1 MATFSSR
8 VSRAISGSG
17 SSDKAGLW
25 PYIFVTPTIVFM
37 LVLTFMPVLFQV
49 WMSFTDFTLSN
60 LRMDPER
67 FMAFVNPPKNVG
79 LENYRGILVADQ
91 AVIKIA
97 GFYFWRTLFFNL
109 WWAVSSVFTTTIAGI
124 VIAVLLNAEGLWFKK
139 FYRVL
144 FILPMTMPSIV
155 VNTVW
160 RNMFDRE
167 NGAIN
172 LALISIGGVFGF
184 RPETFQID
192 WLGSVSAPFAWLF
205 PELSIAGQPIL
216 FPMPTTYFAM
226 LISNFWRGWP
236 WVVVVATAALQSIPK
251 ELYEAAAM
259 DGASGVRKFFSIT
272 LPLLK
277 PAVVPA
283 AILSFSWTFNL
294 LDISYFLTQ
303 GQPFYQTE
311 ILVSVLYRLVNEQRL
326 YGVGAAFSMI
336 IFVVSI
342 ILFIITNRM
351 LKATEAADV

>member
-8 VSRAISGSG
+8 VSRIMSGSG

-25 PYIFVTPTIVFM
+25 PYIFVTPTIAFM

-49 WMSFTDFTLSN
+49 WMSFTDFSLSN
-60 LRMDPER
+60 LRMDPEK
-67 FMAFVNPPKNVG
+67 FMAFINPPKNVG
-79 LENYRGILVADQ
+79 LENYRGILAADQ

-109 WWAVSSVFTTTIAGI
+109 WWAVSSVFTTTVAGI

-172 LALISIGGVFGF
+172 LALMSIGGVFGF
-184 RPETFQID
+184 SPETFQID
-192 WLGSVSAPFAWLF
+192 WLGSVSAPLAWLF

-259 DGASGVRKFFSIT
+259 DGASGVRKFFNIT